1 MAFDAGESL
10 AARIAGYLTTEIV
23 RGHMISGERIQEARV
38 VNALQV
44 SRGSVREA
52 LLLLEKCHLVT
63 ILPRRGAFVAELTP
77 LRVRSIYD
85 LYVTLLTMLAEKL
98 AQNWQT
104 ERAQPLLQQAAETAR
119 LSSAEDHHAFIE
131 AGFETMNR
139 ALELAD
145 NEYLSTVM
153 RDLQPAL
160 YRTVALA
167 LRQADGESGFAGQVI
182 TDLINAAMHHQY
194 DKIRDLVA
202 AYGQRQC
209 ELVLTA
215 LQAQPM
221 AERDSRV

>member
-1 MAFDAGESL
+1 
-10 AARIAGYLTTEIV
+10 
-23 RGHMISGERIQEARV
+23 
-38 VNALQV
+38 
-44 SRGSVREA
+44 
-52 LLLLEKCHLVT
+52 
-63 ILPRRGAFVAELTP
+63 
-77 LRVRSIYD
+77 
-85 LYVTLLTMLAEKL
+85 MLAEKL

-119 LSSAEDHHAFIE
+119 LSSVEDHHAFIE

-221 AERDSRV
+221 AERDGRV